1 MNATAKFTERR
12 TDMAM
17 NVGTSWRTWLKHNAM
32 LAFVAEEVWALS
44 TEPFS
49 WVAASDWIDTTA
61 GNGMAVDEYGQEMDR
76 ADTEFWSQ
84 HCSPGIL
91 CFQATK
97 SHKPVTVMMFELD
110 PYTYEVLVEQLG
122 YQLDRLGFNVGDD
135 HLDRF
140 EWIGQ
145 SEFGQQ
151 ITVTAI
157 RGSGH
162 TAPVDHIAR
171 AHAVLVLND
180 PNNVDRWAVRD
191 GFATEIMGRGTNM
204 LRMFHAIG
212 ANANGVKRMSRD
224 YRARWFRFVDAEI
237 FALNANHDLILCR
250 LVQDS
255 HQWAY
260 MIRTSSGWRHKAER
274 IFKRSFKDWG
284 HGLDFAWHRGNAEQF
299 DAITKKLFLTSSE
312 YQYEE
317 SVGETLCLF

>member
-1 MNATAKFTERR
+1 
-12 TDMAM
+12 MAM
-17 NVGTSWRTWLKHNAM
+17 NVGTSWRTWLKHKAM

-44 TEPFS
+44 THPFA
-49 WVAASDWIDTTA
+49 WVAASDWFDTTA
-61 GNGMAVDEYGQEMDR
+61 GNGMAVDEYGNEMDR

-91 CFQATK
+91 CCQAKK
-97 SHKPVTVMMFELD
+97 SHKPVTIMMFELD
-110 PYTYEVLVEQLG
+110 PETYAVLLEQLG
-122 YQLDRLGFNVGDD
+122 FQLGRLGFSVGDAYR
-135 HLDRF
+135 DRF

-157 RGSGH
+157 CGSGH

-191 GFATEIMGRGTNM
+191 GFAVEIMGRETNM

-212 ANANGVKRMSRD
+212 ANANGVKRMSRE
-224 YRARWFRFVDAEI
+224 YRERWFTFVDAEI
-237 FALNANHDLILCR
+237 AALSNNHDLLLCR

-260 MIRTSSGWRHKAER
+260 MIRTSSGWQKKAEG
-274 IFKRSFKDWG
+274 IFTRAFREWG
-284 HGLDFAWHRGNAEQF
+284 RGIDFAWHRNAPDQF
-299 DAITKKLFLTSSE
+299 EAITKKLFLTSSE
-312 YQYEE
+312 FQYEE

>member
-1 MNATAKFTERR
+1 
-12 TDMAM
+12 MAM
-17 NVGTSWRTWLKHNAM
+17 NVGTSWRTWLKHKAM
-32 LAFVAEEVWALS
+32 HAFVAEEVGALS
-44 TEPFS
+44 TSRFA
-49 WVAASDWIDTTA
+49 WVAACDWIDTTA
-61 GNGMAVDEYGQEMDR
+61 GNGMAVDGDGQEIDR

-91 CFQATK
+91 CFQATQ
-97 SHKPVTVMMFELD
+97 SHKPVTIMMFELD
-110 PYTYEVLVEQLG
+110 PDTYAVLVDQLSFQLG
-122 YQLDRLGFNVGDD
+122 RLGFAPGDAY
-135 HLDRF
+135 LDQF
-140 EWIGQ
+140 EWIGE
-145 SEFGQQ
+145 SEHGHQ
-151 ITVTAI
+151 IRVTAVC
-157 RGSGH
+157 GSGH

-191 GFATEIMGRGTNM
+191 GFAAEIMARGTNM

-212 ANANGVKRMSRD
+212 ANANGVKRMSRE
-224 YRARWFRFVDAEI
+224 YRARWFTFVDAEI
-237 FALNANHDLILCR
+237 AALSANHDLILCR

-260 MIRTSSGWRHKAER
+260 MIRTSSGWRDKAER
-274 IFKRSFKDWG
+274 IFKRSFKEWG
-284 HGLDFAWHRGNAEQF
+284 RGLDFAWHRTGPDQF